1 MEYFFLIIGSI
12 TVIVTTGIIIKNIN
26 DKKQSDIKQKE
37 AELARQRALLIN
49 NAIEQ
54 GNISDLLSLKEQQ
67 ISLSEEQ
74 KLQMLVNAYSLNN
87 ESVISYLKEVN
98 YKLSLSKIIALFL
111 NKKDPAQLQFFLI
124 NFLDKKFLNN
134 ISPSLKDVIA
144 ELFSKNSL
152 DVISLLLEIY
162 PVNTLNSLFLLV
174 EHDKNKLAFQYI
186 TNRTQW
192 LQENS
197 SVLNEINFGTD
208 IGLINFLLKV
218 FPNGELGITKLGT
231 LITDLIKNEI
241 DNHDLYTQL
250 CRQMNDAR
258 TRGLQP
264 CWAGYSYYLKD
275 IIDTS
280 IYKNRLDVLELIIQ
294 SNRDFLSEN
303 TDEAAKIIAIY
314 VLNPKISEIFLR
326 NGINVN
332 RKMPDNVSIVERCV
346 IDNERTNEENQF
358 MLDMLLSYGLDLNT
372 KIVKSKPN
380 KIDEITLLG
389 YLVFTS
395 LVVRNNPD
403 FNALRLQKYMAMFFD
418 IPGTSY
424 SNGTLCV
431 HEHMRDSNAHWNY
444 LLDLYFKNLEPTSL
458 TQELPESMRIP
469 LNQCLKTLYSPDGTY
484 DTQFIYDMYQK
495 GDPIILPVNL
505 RGFWGEAHIATVG
518 FMKINPY
525 YHLRV
530 EADRGL
536 GRNDFSIFI
545 EPVFS
550 PYALSQYTRNR
561 NSAIPLEELWQNG
574 PSTKNHILTIPIGE
588 QKSNSCPST
597 SAKYAFH
604 IAYFLCEI
612 HNRNFSLAHGYE
624 DQRSLLKESY
634 QMSKRWFDDFL
645 ASTQLLLLHNYKELD
660 SKYIDADFLVKVGKE
675 LTNYPSDLI
684 NESSIHQ
691 M

>member
-12 TVIVTTGIIIKNIN
+12 TIIVTTGILIKNIN
-26 DKKQSDIKQKE
+26 NKKQSDIKQKE
-37 AELARQRALLIN
+37 AEHALLIN

-74 KLQMLVNAYSLNN
+74 KLQMMVNAYSLNN

-144 ELFSKNSL
+144 ELFSKNFL

-186 TNRTQW
+186 TDRAQW

-208 IGLINFLLKV
+208 IGLVNFLLKV

-250 CRQMNDAR
+250 CCQMNDAR

-275 IIDTS
+275 IIDTC
-280 IYKNRLDVLELIIQ
+280 IYKNRFDVLELIIK

-346 IDNERTNEENQF
+346 VDNQRTNEENQF
-358 MLDMLLSYGLDLNT
+358 MLNMLLSYGLDLNT

-431 HEHMRDSNAHWNY
+431 HEHMRDSNAYWNY

-458 TQELPESMRIP
+458 TQELPEIMRIP

-484 DTQFIYDMYQK
+484 DTQFIYDMYQQ
-495 GDPIILPVNL
+495 GDPIVLPVNL

-536 GRNDFSIFI
+536 GRNDFSIVI

-574 PSTKNHILTIPIGE
+574 PSTKNHMLTIPIGE

-645 ASTQLLLLHNYKELD
+645 ASTQQLLLHNYKELD
-660 SKYIDADFLVKVGKE
+660 SKYIDADFLVKVEKE